1 MPESLRRATA
11 PHKEPLSQEASAT
24 RWLIDAS
31 NVIGCRPDG
40 WWNDPQKADRRF
52 LDELSA
58 YADETGEDVAV
69 VFDRKL
75 PDVAPGR
82 RGGVTVAFA
91 SHRGRNAADD
101 EIVKLVAADGTGGHL
116 RVVTSDRRLRERVQ
130 DLGAPVTSAMNFRRR
145 LDQVLENRPGF
156 AQQ

>member
-1 MPESLRRATA
+1 MA
-11 PHKEPLSQEASAT
+11 PDEVPLPQEPSAT
-24 RWLIDAS
+24 RWLVDAS

-52 LDELSA
+52 LAELSA
-58 YADETGEDVAV
+58 YAGETGEDVAV
-69 VFDRKL
+69 VFDRRL

-82 RGGVTVAFA
+82 RGGVTVRFA

-101 EIVKLVAADGTGGHL
+101 EIVELVAADADRGHL

-145 LDQVLENRPGF
+145 LDHVLGIGRG
-156 AQQ
+156 